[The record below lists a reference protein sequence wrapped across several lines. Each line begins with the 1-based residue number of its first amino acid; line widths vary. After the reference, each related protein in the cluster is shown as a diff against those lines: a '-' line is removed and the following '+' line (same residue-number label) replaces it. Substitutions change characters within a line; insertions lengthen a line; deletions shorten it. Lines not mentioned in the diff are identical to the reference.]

1 MWNCN
6 VRGFETD
13 LFLQPAPNSLGR
25 ILLDP
30 HVTVINCS
38 LLAKNLAVEKAC
50 EKFGNKPITN
60 RSIPDEVIWMDK
72 V

>member
-1 MWNCN
+1 M
-6 VRGFETD
+6 RGFETD

-30 HVTVINCS
+30 HVKVINGS
-38 LLAKNLAVEKAC
+38 LLAKSLAVEEAY

-60 RSIPDEVIWMDK
+60 WPIPDKVIWMDK